1 MTQLEADELIR
12 MDDVSFVRNDRPI
25 LSGINW
31 SLRRDE
37 SYVVM
42 GPNGCGKTTLAR
54 IAALQVH
61 PSAGMLRVN
70 GDELGTFDVRR
81 RRRRLAFVSSA
92 MADDIRGGLE
102 AQDVVMC
109 AKFAALE
116 PWWHSYTDEDRA
128 RARELLGDQ
137 GIGDRAGQPFAR
149 LSSGERQ
156 RCLLA
161 RSLMV
166 EPDLLVLDE
175 PNAGLDLA
183 GREDLI
189 ASLEDLVASPHPPAV
204 ILVTHHVEEIPPSF
218 TNLLA
223 MKEGAIIA
231 DGPLRPTLT
240 GELLSE
246 CFNLPLKLIRSDAKG
261 KLRWSALS
269 EG

>member
-1 MTQLEADELIR
+1 MILVEAHELIR
-12 MDDVSFVRNDRPI
+12 MEDVSFVRNGRPI

-31 SLRRDE
+31 SVQRDQ
-37 SYVVM
+37 SYVIV

-61 PSAGMLRVN
+61 PSAGMLRVD

-81 RRRRLAFVSSA
+81 RRQRLAFVSSA
-92 MADDIRGGLE
+92 MADSIRGSLE

-116 PWWHSYTDEDRA
+116 PWWHSYTDDDRA

-137 GIGDRAGQPFAR
+137 GIGERANQPFGR

-166 EPDLLVLDE
+166 EPDLLILDE

-183 GREDLI
+183 GREELI
-189 ASLEDLVASPHPPAV
+189 ASLEDLVASTEAPAV
-204 ILVTHHVEEIPPSF
+204 ILVTHHAEEIPPSF

-223 MKEGAIIA
+223 MKEGTIIA
-231 DGPLRPTLT
+231 DGPLRSTLT
-240 GELLSE
+240 SELLSE
-246 CFNLPLKLIRSDAKG
+246 CFDLPVKLIESEVKRKP
-261 KLRWSALS
+261 RWSALFD
-269 EG
+269 G